1 MVKARL
7 LMYMH
12 QMNEAKRGSAVDLVF
27 FQDCMTHLIIISRI
41 LRIPR
46 GNGLLVGIGGSGRR
60 SVTTLAS
67 FIAGYLQ
74 HSIFLTRYPPTRFI
88 HARRCERREFAA
100 CRRRLNNHFSS
111 SFCRTYSVNN
121 FLDDLRLLY
130 RHAGYDDSKTTFVF
144 TDNDIKDEAFLEYIN
159 NILSSGEVA
168 NLFPKDELDEMLNNL
183 TSNFR
188 KKNPKGVPTWDNLYE
203 FFINQAKNN
212 LHLVLCFS
220 PVRPK
225 TMCGTLLTRTADTR
239 DANIESAFSFDDN
252 FRRQLQIG
260 ESFRLRSL
268 KFPGII
274 SGCIIDWYTAWP
286 EDALLAVSHHLLHD
300 FPMVCTVKAKESLI
314 KLLGDIHDDMTK
326 DCISYYQR
334 YTLIYPGGSRTVPN
348 NAKCVGTKEGKN

>member
-1 MVKARL
+1 
-7 LMYMH
+7 
-12 QMNEAKRGSAVDLVF
+12 
-27 FQDCMTHLIIISRI
+27 
-41 LRIPR
+41 
-46 GNGLLVGIGGSGRR
+46 
-60 SVTTLAS
+60 
-67 FIAGYLQ
+67 
-74 HSIFLTRYPPTRFI
+74 
-88 HARRCERREFAA
+88 
-100 CRRRLNNHFSS
+100 
-111 SFCRTYSVNN
+111 VNN

-225 TMCGTLLTRTADTR
+225 TMCGALLTRTADTR

-348 NAKCVGTKEGKN
+348 NAKCVGTKEGKNKFFQIFSPLPTPLHPPHELSVVKITTLFLPKVPASDIRDAQVVPFVCERLQDSVQKEPTGNRGDESATNIGIGEARGRFGTSGSVERGTDRKGKGNCDRDKRQ